1 VIFAGFS
8 LGPESAILHSMRDND
23 WTRVLGWPG
32 YKVYRHEIDEQA
44 KRLKL
49 WVRRKR
55 ANKLLVC
62 SGCGKPTSEMV
73 ASYERE
79 VRDLPC
85 FEYLTTVVIELYRVR
100 CPDCGV
106 KAEKVPLLPGKAPFS
121 KRFEDAVGQACESSA
136 ASRVARQFGLAA
148 STVRAIDQRYLA
160 RWAQSRRRPALRQMG
175 VDEIFLGK
183 KQKFITVVSNL
194 VTAEPLWFGAER
206 KKETLDE
213 IFSKQLSAFQRSTV
227 RAACVDMWQPF
238 KQSIEQWLPNCR
250 IIYDKFHIMKHA
262 GAAVD
267 EVRRQEFFRKGGPAR
282 ELVKGKRWLLLT
294 RWVHLTVRKKQQLNE
309 LFALNRR
316 VMKAYLLK
324 ESLDRLWSYRYEGS
338 MLRYLNCWIDQL
350 RWQRLKSMERLADM
364 LLRHLEGI
372 LNYCRTKVP
381 LGVVEAVNGNIKA
394 LLRRGRGYR
403 NLNYLLLKAQRLA
416 ATRTQLVALQKAA

>member
-1 VIFAGFS
+1 
-8 LGPESAILHSMRDND
+8 MRDND

-55 ANKLLVC
+55 ANTLLVC
-62 SGCGKPTSEMV
+62 SGCGKPTGEMV

-160 RWAQSRRRPALRQMG
+160 RWAQSRRKPALRQMG
-175 VDEIFLGK
+175 VDEIFVGK

-250 IIYDKFHIMKHA
+250 IIYDKFHIIKHA
-262 GAAVD
+262 GAAMD

-294 RWVHLTVRKKQQLNE
+294 RWVHLTARKKQQLNE

-324 ESLDRLWSYRYEGS
+324 ESLDRLWSYHYEVS
-338 MLRYLNCWIDQL
+338 MMSYLKCWIDQL
-350 RWQRLKSMERLADM
+350 RWQRLKPMERLADM

-394 LLRRGRGYR
+394 LLLCGPGYR